1 MHRDIVIIGGGATA
15 VAAFTQVVR
24 TPGIASVTTVDPN
37 PVGLGHAFGVSDP
50 LLLCNTSVDVTSLRP
65 DGPSDLL
72 DYLSARGW
80 AARPED
86 FVPRYLV
93 GHYCRERYLSGR
105 REAERHGTAVAH
117 HRARATTVRATADG
131 YRVELD
137 DGRRLAATDVL
148 VCLGLDRPRLPELLR
163 PYDGH
168 PRLLPQPYPTG
179 RLRALPDKAE
189 VLVLGSKLSA
199 VDAALVLCA
208 DGRRTV
214 MTSPSGRLPAVRT
227 RLCRPDR
234 PLLDSRRWQRLD
246 PRAEDLDRE
255 LTRLLLRAIGRAGA
269 GLGLR
274 AQTSSAAVPE
284 ERLRQELALA
294 AAGRVPWQ
302 DVIAEVID
310 AINDWTAPWDP
321 ALRAE
326 VLGRYRGL
334 MSRYISSIPARNAR
348 LISGHLDSGRLSLAP
363 GYPVGIEP
371 VADDDGW
378 EVEWPDGR
386 HERFTHVVC
395 GTGFHTPQL
404 DAAAPGVYRIG
415 PSVVHDA
422 APEIT
427 EDLRL
432 VDPHRGSTERIWV
445 LGAAAHSRTAIVNY
459 LNTAAKQAQRVAAQF
474 TAPAVPAVPAAP
486 SALAA

>member
-1 MHRDIVIIGGGATA
+1 MHREIVIIGGGATA

-37 PVGLGHAFGVSDP
+37 PVGLGHAFGVTDP
-50 LLLCNTSVDVTSLRP
+50 MLLCNTSADVTSLRP

-72 DYLSARGW
+72 DYLTERGW

-93 GHYCRERYLSGR
+93 GHYCRERYLAGR
-105 REAERHGTAVAH
+105 REAERQGIAVSH
-117 HRARATTVRATADG
+117 HPARATAVRSTADG
-131 YRVELD
+131 YRVELA
-137 DGRRLAATDVL
+137 DGRRLSATDVL

-168 PRLLPQPYPTG
+168 PRLLPQPYPTD
-179 RLRALPDKAE
+179 RLRALPEKAE
-189 VLVLGSKLSA
+189 VLVLGTKLSA
-199 VDAALVLCA
+199 IDAALVLCA
-208 DGRRTV
+208 GGRRTV
-214 MTSPSGRLPAVRT
+214 MASPSGGLPAVRT

-255 LTRLLLRAIGRAGA
+255 LTRLLLRAIGRAGS

-274 AQTSSAAVPE
+274 AQTSAAAVPD
-284 ERLRQELALA
+284 ERLREELALA

-310 AINDWTAPWDP
+310 AINAWTAPWDP

-326 VLGRYRGL
+326 VLARYRGL

-348 LISGHLDSGRLSLAP
+348 LLSGHLDTGRLALAP

-371 VADDDGW
+371 AADDDGW
-378 EVEWPDGR
+378 QVEWPDGR
-386 HERFTHVVC
+386 RERFTHVVC

-404 DAAAPGVYRIG
+404 DMAAPGHYRIG
-415 PSVVHDA
+415 PSVTHGA
-422 APEIT
+422 APAIT
-427 EDLRL
+427 EELRL
-432 VDPHRGSTERIWV
+432 CDPQRGSVERIWV
-445 LGAAAHSRTAIVNY
+445 LGAAAHPRTAIVNY
-459 LNTAAKQAQRVAAQF
+459 LNTAAKQAQRVAAQLTATAR
-474 TAPAVPAVPAAP
+474 TAPSV
-486 SALAA
+486 LAA